1 MRGRRS
7 FLRDSAL
14 TAGAVVGLSAS
25 PAAVAFAS
33 QAAPVNN
40 RRGSGGKPLSR
51 QFAQWV
57 VGLRYDDLPAAVV
70 DRAKGLT
77 LQNLA
82 SALIGSQMPAG
93 QQAVKFVVQ
102 EFETAPPS

>member
-1 MRGRRS
+1 MTKRGRRS

-14 TAGAVVGLSAS
+14 TAGAIAGMSAPS
-25 PAAVAFAS
+25 AAVAFAS

-40 RRGSGGKPLSR
+40 RRVSTGKSLSR

-57 VGLRYDDLPAAVV
+57 VGLRYEDLPVAVV

-82 SALIGSQMPAG
+82 SALIGSQMAG
-93 QQAVKFVVQ
+93 GSAGGEVCRG
-102 EFETAPPS
+102 